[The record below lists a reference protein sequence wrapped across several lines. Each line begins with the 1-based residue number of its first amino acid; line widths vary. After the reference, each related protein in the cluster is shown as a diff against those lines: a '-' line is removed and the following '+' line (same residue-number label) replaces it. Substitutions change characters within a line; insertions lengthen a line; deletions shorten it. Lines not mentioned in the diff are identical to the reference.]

1 MGKRTEFLY
10 LSEQDLLKAGVLD
23 SKRCVDVLDEM
34 FQLMGQGD
42 YIMGGPRANEHGI
55 RMSFPKEPQF
65 EGMPADGPDRRFMAM
80 VAYLGGRFHVAG
92 EKWYGSNIVNPSRG
106 LPRSVLMV
114 MLNDVD
120 TCEPIALM
128 SGNLISSIRTGSVP
142 GVAVRYLAKK
152 ESRTCAVIGAGPV
165 NKACVQGIMVD
176 AANVDTITIYDVFP
190 ETAEKFAKWVEE
202 TYQVKAVVAEST
214 EAAVSDADIIS
225 VAASRLKPVIIED
238 AWLKPGSTLILTGV
252 AQVAER
258 YWNDATIVFDNN
270 KLHMANM
277 EDAHRCDTDP
287 REAYK
292 TMMNGVLYQ
301 MVEDGKLPAL
311 ETMPSLGDI
320 ACGKLPGRTDD
331 KQRIAVVTGGMATE
345 DVAWAYDLYLRAKE
359 MGLGQ
364 KLLLWDEPHWS

>member
-10 LSEQDLLKAGVLD
+10 LSEPDLLKAGVLD

-34 FQLMGQGD
+34 FQLMGKGD
-42 YIMGGPRANEHGI
+42 YLMGGPKANEHGI

-65 EGMPADGPDRRFMAM
+65 EGMPADAPDRRFMAM

-92 EKWYGSNIVNPSRG
+92 EKWYGSNIINPSRG

-128 SGNLISSIRTGSVP
+128 SGNLISAVRTGSVP
-142 GVAVRYLAKK
+142 GVAVRYLARKDSK
-152 ESRTCAVIGAGPV
+152 ICCVIGAGPV
-165 NKACVQGIMVD
+165 NKACLQGIMVD
-176 AANVDTITIYDVFP
+176 ATQVDTVTIYDVIR
-190 ETAEKFAKWVEE
+190 ENAEKFARWAEAE
-202 TYQVKAVVAEST
+202 YGVKTVIAAST
-214 EAAVSDADIIS
+214 EEAVSAADIIS

-238 AWLKPGSTLILTGV
+238 AWLKKGSTLILTGV
-252 AQVAER
+252 ATLDER
-258 YWNDATIVFDNN
+258 YWNDAKIFFDNT

-277 EDAHRCDTDP
+277 EDAYRGDVAP
-287 REAYK
+287 EEAYK
-292 TMMNGVLYQ
+292 TMMNGGLYQ
-301 MVEDGKLPAL
+301 MIEDGKLPPL
-311 ETMPSLGDI
+311 EQFASLGDV
-320 ACGKLPGRTDD
+320 ACGNVVGRTGDD
-331 KQRIAVVTGGMATE
+331 DRIAVVTGGMATE

-364 KLLLWDEPHWS
+364 NLLLWEEPHWS